1 MDSPAKDF
9 ELVEASINDL
19 HAAVKTG
26 SVTVTQVVESYIARA
41 KAFNGVS
48 SMLVTADGASVHATT
63 GVTRAGQELTFPTE
77 TIPVSDV
84 LPDLNKYNGPALEF
98 GRRRRQPQNPGCIS
112 NSE

>member
-19 HAAVKTG
+19 HAAVKIG

-48 SMLVTADGASVHATT
+48 SMLVTADGASVPATT

-84 LPDLNKYNGPALEF
+84 LPTSTNTTGQPLNLGAW
-98 GRRRRQPQNPGCIS
+98 RRQPQNPGCIS

>member
-48 SMLVTADGASVHATT
+48 SMLVTADGAGVHAT
-63 GVTRAGQELTFPTE
+63 GVAGGTRTHLSDRDDKSRCSPGPQQIQRA
-77 TIPVSDV
+77 IP
-84 LPDLNKYNGPALEF
+84 
-98 GRRRRQPQNPGCIS
+98 
-112 NSE
+112 

>member
-48 SMLVTADGASVHATT
+48 SMLVTADGANVPATT

-77 TIPVSDV
+77 TIPASDV
-84 LPDLNKYNGPALEF
+84 LPDLNKYSGPALEF
-98 GRRRRQPQNPGCIS
+98 GRMEETASKSGVHQ
-112 NSE
+112 